1 MKKVI
6 SSLLILLLAGCSST
20 TLSDNSAQ
28 REQDF
33 YKYVGIYSD
42 RANEDYKVIINEQNG
57 KLFIKDWRAKDE
69 IILETDVDFR
79 LKNIPIDGCF
89 NKLEDERYQDL
100 SFKENGINI
109 SLTRSEIPIIEYEEA
124 IYESIDNLIK
134 IDENKTE
141 AESQIEIK
149 TAAVAEVNGDAESI
163 NDLIEK
169 FKNGYFGKQNSL
181 LIMKDGKL
189 VVEQY
194 FRGWSREETHRMY
207 SISKSFTSLLL
218 GDAIAKGFIDSVND
232 PISKYLPEY
241 KSILVGNKEKITIKG
256 LLTMSAGLAWN
267 ELIIPFKDPDNIRN
281 RERSSSDSIEFTL
294 SIPLIYEPGEVFTY
308 SSGYVTVIGE
318 IIKNATGTASL
329 ADFAGKS
336 SLSKLCLKNAYWYK
350 QIDGRQDAGAG
361 LQLRPL
367 DMAKIGQMVL
377 EKGIW
382 NDQQII
388 DEAWIDESTTTHI
401 STNYNKWGEYGYY
414 WWSKFYYVNDIK
426 YRAIAAH
433 GYGGQQIIII
443 EDLNLVVVTTA
454 DNYDRKSHDNPIMRS
469 FIIPAFQ

>member
-6 SSLLILLLAGCSST
+6 LSLLILLICGCSST
-20 TLSDNSAQ
+20 TINDNSAQ
-28 REQDF
+28 RAPDF
-33 YKYVGIYSD
+33 YKYVGIYSE
-42 RANEDYKVIINEQNG
+42 RANGNYEVIIEEKNG
-57 KLFIKDWRAKDE
+57 KLYIIDWRAKDE
-69 IILETDVDFR
+69 IIIENDINFW
-79 LKNIPIDGCF
+79 LKNNPIGGHF
-89 NKLEDERYQDL
+89 SKLEDKRYQDL
-100 SFKENGINI
+100 SFEENGTIVRL
-109 SLTRSEIPIIEYEEA
+109 SRVEIPVTKYEDT
-124 IYESIDNLIK
+124 IYGSIDYLNK
-134 IDENKTE
+134 IVENKTQVK
-141 AESQIEIK
+141 SPIEIK
-149 TAAVAEVNGDAESI
+149 TATVTEVNGDGELI
-163 NDLIEK
+163 NDLIERI
-169 FKNGYFGKQNSL
+169 KNGYLGKQNSL